1 MRPTPKD
8 KPYALTFAAAINR
21 PGWIAGTVI
30 YNGKMHGFLRR
41 RNGTFIAVDVPG
53 ASQTSVFAINAY
65 DEAVGE
71 FDAPGYGCGLLRAAA
86 GSYTQ
91 LAVPGADTT
100 QALGINGTA
109 VLVGTEHDSVGY
121 HGFLWGTQN
130 GFAVFEVPGTKPG
143 NTLAGAI
150 NGTGTVTGYYFD
162 SKFNAHGFVRS
173 RGGRFT
179 RFDAVAGKFPEY
191 RQPKAR
197 PSTTA
202 G

>member
-8 KPYALTFAAAINR
+8 KPYARTFAAAINR

-30 YNGKMHGFLRR
+30 YHGKMHGFLRR

-65 DEAVGE
+65 DEV
-71 FDAPGYGCGLLRAAA
+71 DAPGCGCGPLRAAA
-86 GSYTQ
+86 GNYTQ

-109 VLVGTEHDSVGY
+109 VVVGTEHDSVSY

-130 GFAVFEVPGTKPG
+130 GSLCLRCPEPSR
-143 NTLAGAI
+143 AI
-150 NGTGTVTGYYFD
+150 
-162 SKFNAHGFVRS
+162 RL
-173 RGGRFT
+173 RG
-179 RFDAVAGKFPEY
+179 
-191 RQPKAR
+191 
-197 PSTTA
+197 PST
-202 G
+202 GLGSYRLLR